1 MWHQLTTVFRSY
13 YHGLRGWSPLL
24 SSPTSSDNG
33 ATSNDGSASVTW
45 PLSRPESTELRDGL
59 TSSRIS
65 TDSTSV
71 GCNSPDA
78 NDIRRIVVGDPDFS
92 SHCPCNRVR
101 NTKYTL
107 LTFLPLNL
115 KEQFGR
121 FMNVYFL
128 LIACLQLVPALTP
141 VNPVTTWGP
150 LAVIF
155 IISAVKEGVDDY
167 QRYRADCEFNEAY
180 YTVVRHGVEGQRS
193 CQDLRPGEI
202 IKLHRGDEVP
212 CDMVLLR
219 SATVGGTCFVQTA
232 NLDGETDLKT
242 KSAVR
247 GTHNLDLVSLDG
259 EGLVIEAPLPN
270 GHIHSFD
277 GRLVYPSTTL
287 HASPLTIS
295 QFLHQ
300 GTFLRTTDHIYG
312 VAVYTGPDTKIGRNR
327 RPAPVKI
334 TRVDRQIERASVV
347 IFIIQLSLILA
358 LGIFGNR
365 YQRTTMVHHTY
376 IYTNPKDL
384 DINPVVIPLRM
395 MLLLS
400 FMIPI
405 SLKVSMD
412 LAKTL
417 YSLFIGWDLQM
428 YNEARGGGVHVAN
441 TAIAEDL
448 GQVEYLVTDKTGTLT
463 ENIMRLL
470 CCTVGT
476 EWYGL
481 DFSEGATCNTDDEPL
496 AGLAMCPALT
506 ERLSSRDPQLLAFF
520 RAMALCHT
528 VQPTHS
534 AGSHS
539 EEQVMISESPM
550 VHYSGTS
557 PDELALVQGA
567 AQLGVVLESWDDLG
581 IVEMDVL
588 GEPEQWQILHV
599 IPFTSDRKRMSVVVR
614 CLRSTRDAGYV
625 VFSKGADDV
634 MFTRCTDETVSS
646 TVRRRTLQFI
656 DRVAQRGLRTLVYA
670 QRELTETEY
679 QTWHQSFQRAS
690 IALTEREH
698 YLEDA
703 YAQLETNL
711 VLLGSTAIEDQL
723 QPQVPETIQT
733 LAQAGIRTWMLTGD
747 KVSTAIQIG
756 RSCQLLGPSHNEA
769 LITLCLPSHDES
781 YFVGWA
787 HDQVQQVLVAHDL
800 LGPSTSTSPEAERSD
815 LEVVVEG
822 AFLTKLM
829 GEEGS
834 SKQGHRVPPSLLRL
848 LMVARSVIFARVTPI
863 QKSLVVK
870 SIKDQQ
876 RVTLAIGD
884 GGNDVLMIQQANVG
898 IGIRGREGL
907 AASRAADYSLV
918 EFSQLQRLLL
928 IHGRYSLHRTAFIS
942 VYCFYKSICLCMVQ
956 IFFQTLSGYS
966 GSTLLSTFSL
976 STYNALF
983 TSLPV
988 LSYVLDKDVP
998 EDILLAHPELYASNP
1013 GRSYAPPPP
1022 HPSPE
1027 APPFTTLTFTT
1038 SAWTSVVYWHTF
1050 LVNGFVRWALRA
1062 VYHAVVIISL
1072 SLVFSVGRQAGP
1084 LGMDESHQILQAVV
1098 FTILILIVQGSLALY
1113 VHFFTWINYLAIFGT
1128 IGFYFLFSFLFST
1141 SAPFGMY
1148 HLMHN
1153 LYQDPK
1159 YWAIIVIVANLG
1171 LFPYFIWRYYV
1182 VNYRPKPFEK
1192 LRRISQFPTS
1202 ESFRES
1208 ED

>member
-1 MWHQLTTVFRSY
+1 MWYRLTNKLRSH
-13 YHGLRGWSPLL
+13 YHGLRGWTPLL
-24 SSPTSSDNG
+24 SSPTSSDDG
-33 ATSNDGSASVTW
+33 ATSNNGSSSGVW
-45 PLSRPESTELRDGL
+45 PLGRPELTQLQDGR
-59 TSSRIS
+59 TSHHSS
-65 TDSTSV
+65 TDS
-71 GCNSPDA
+71 NSAGHNNA
-78 NDIRRIVVGDPDFS
+78 NDVRRIVIGGPDFS
-92 SHCPCNRVR
+92 SYCPSNRVR

-128 LIACLQLVPALTP
+128 LIACLQLEPALTP

-167 QRYRADCEFNEAY
+167 QRYRADCEFNGAY
-180 YTVVRHGVEGQRS
+180 YTVVRHGVEAQRS
-193 CQDLRPGEI
+193 CQSLRPGEI

-219 SATVGGTCFVQTA
+219 SATVEGTCFVQTA

-242 KSAVR
+242 KSAVES
-247 GTHNLDLVSLDG
+247 THNLDLVSLEG

-270 GHIHSFD
+270 DHIHSFD
-277 GRLVYPSTTL
+277 GRLLHKTATL
-287 HASPLTIS
+287 HASPLTIN

-300 GTFLRTTDHIYG
+300 GTFLRSTDHIYG

-327 RPAPVKI
+327 RPTSVKI

-376 IYTNPKDL
+376 IYTDPSHLN
-384 DINPVVIPLRM
+384 INPVVIPLRM

-428 YNEARGGGVHVAN
+428 YNEVRGGGVHVAN

-448 GQVEYLVTDKTGTLT
+448 GQVEYLITDKTGTLT

-470 CCTVGT
+470 GCAIGT

-481 DFSEGATCNTDDEPL
+481 DFPEETLRNTEAEPL
-496 AGLAMCPALT
+496 TDLTICPALA
-506 ERLSSRDPQLLAFF
+506 ERLSSRDPQVLAFF

-528 VQPTHS
+528 IQPNVNVE
-534 AGSHS
+534 AYS
-539 EEQVMISESPM
+539 EEQVLIPESPM
-550 VHYSGTS
+550 IHYTGTS

-567 AQLGVVLESWDDLG
+567 AQLGVVLESRDDLG
-581 IVEMDVL
+581 TVEMDVL
-588 GEPEQWQILHV
+588 GEPEIWQILHV
-599 IPFTSDRKRMSVVVR
+599 IPFTSDRKRMSVVARCVR
-614 CLRSTRDAGYV
+614 PIQSARYIVL
-625 VFSKGADDV
+625 SKGADDV
-634 MFTRCTDETVSS
+634 MFARCTDEAVSP
-646 TVRRRTLQFI
+646 TVRRRTQRFV

-690 IALTEREH
+690 IALTKRER
-698 YLEDA
+698 YLEDT
-703 YAQLETNL
+703 YAQLETGFI
-711 VLLGSTAIEDQL
+711 LLGSTAIEDQL
-723 QPQVPETIQT
+723 QPQVPETIRT
-733 LAQAGIRTWMLTGD
+733 LIQAGIKTWMLTGD

-756 RSCQLLGPSHNEA
+756 RSCQLLVSSPHAEA
-769 LITLCLPSHDES
+769 LVTLSLPSTDES
-781 YFVGWA
+781 YFTGWA
-787 HDQVQQVLVAHDL
+787 HDQVQQVLVAHHL
-800 LGPSTSTSPEAERSD
+800 LESPASPS

-822 AFLTKLM
+822 AFLARLM
-829 GEEGS
+829 EEEGS
-834 SKQGHRVPPSLLRL
+834 SKQGHRVPPDLLRL
-848 LMVARSVIFARVTPI
+848 LMVARTAIFARVTPI
-863 QKSLVVK
+863 QKSLIVK

-918 EFSQLQRLLL
+918 EFAQLQRLLL

-956 IFFQTLSGYS
+956 IFFQALSGYS

-988 LSYVLDKDVP
+988 LSYVLDKDVT
-998 EDILLAHPELYASNP
+998 EDTLLAHPELYASNP
-1013 GRSYAPPPP
+1013 GRSYAPTPP
-1022 HPSPE
+1022 HLSPE

-1050 LVNGFVRWALRA
+1050 LVNGFVRWAARA
-1062 VYHAVVIISL
+1062 VYHAFVIITL
-1072 SLVFSVGRQAGP
+1072 SLVFSVGWQAGP
-1084 LGMDESHQILQAVV
+1084 LGIDESHQILQAVA

-1113 VHFFTWINYLAIFGT
+1113 VHFFTWVNYVAIFGT

-1153 LYQDPK
+1153 LYRDPK
-1159 YWAIIVIVANLG
+1159 YWVIIVIVANLG
-1171 LFPYFIWRYYV
+1171 LFPYFTWRYYV

-1192 LRRISQFPTS
+1192 LRRISQFPIS
-1202 ESFRES
+1202 EPSPES
-1208 ED
+1208 S